1 MDTEQLQKIIDA
13 IHSFVNDVSQMLN
26 RMLQAFKSWLKDNP
40 VFVKLMRREL
50 QKRNGGVRSLFR
62 QDQAVKVYRSQ
73 VTYRPVRQVARSRC

>member
-73 VTYRPVRQVARSRC
+73 IMYRPVRAVARSRC